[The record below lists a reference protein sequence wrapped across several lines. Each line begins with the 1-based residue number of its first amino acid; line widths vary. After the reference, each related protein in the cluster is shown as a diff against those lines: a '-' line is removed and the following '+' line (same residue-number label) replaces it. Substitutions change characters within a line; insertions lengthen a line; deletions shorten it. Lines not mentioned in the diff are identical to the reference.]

1 MMIQLT
7 LKQQKYA
14 IISILLII
22 NIILGTI
29 AIIYKEQ
36 WYIFIII
43 LGSSSLI
50 NSINV
55 LLITFIIGIPNL
67 YRKFIHNLY
76 KCFTLTNKHQ
86 GSYDVSDSAAAS
98 DSNSA
103 ASSLQKQSKLLY
115 VLPCYNETENE
126 LNNTIES
133 LYNQINVS
141 IHTKLLI
148 IICDG
153 KLPCSNGSNGSGD
166 ILYTNEILTNIL
178 FEDYITMSME
188 FKSSYKIWNDK
199 WNDLEIHIGVKNGI
213 KFMIF
218 VKSSNLG
225 KRDSLTLIRRL
236 AHYYNTVAATD
247 SATDSATSTTLDD
260 EIESVDFIQYYN
272 YLSPEL
278 LSFVEHCFND
288 KTDFYN
294 IIDINKCDRDG
305 CMPIDYIIGTD
316 ADTVLDKLCVN
327 NLLEAVNVS
336 NGGSG
341 GGNESGGNCD
351 SNGNVIGVVGFVDV
365 VKSWNPLV
373 IYQYCE
379 YLYAQCLKRYA
390 QSIITKK
397 VSCLSGC
404 VQLIKVCME
413 TCGNDI
419 LDEFNRLPENN
430 ENIFNHIRSYASED
444 RNHICLMFKMYPYV
458 KTIQSM
464 NAIAY
469 TNVPNTFTKFIR
481 QRKRWCA
488 GATCNDLLLIGN
500 SEHNKW
506 ERLQSFVNV
515 MIFILTLFVFIAT
528 IIFIISIVNYPSY
541 LILILASI
549 MILPAIYSLCI
560 PIFVYDANANANAN
574 ASRLINKTY
583 LGVKIHS
590 KLYNIF
596 YYYIG
601 FIIYNTLGVI
611 LSLSVYLYTLYYLD
625 DLNWNNKKINCAEG
639 ESGSSGS
646 DRSRASSLCEFKHTY
661 KCLQFIL
668 TYGCSCKY
676 DRSND
681 HNDDDCN
688 DGGNSSGNDN
698 IKKQKSNSSFKINE
712 LWDSSEI

>member
-1 MMIQLT
+1 MIQLT

-22 NIILGTI
+22 NIILGVISTI
-29 AIIYKEQ
+29 YHEQ

-55 LLITFIIGIPNL
+55 LLITFSIGIPNL
-67 YRKFIHNLY
+67 YRKCIHNLY
-76 KCFTLTNKHQ
+76 KCFTLTNRHQ
-86 GSYDVSDSAAAS
+86 GSYDVSDVSDSAAA
-98 DSNSA
+98 
-103 ASSLQKQSKLLY
+103 SLQKQSKLLY
-115 VLPCYNETENE
+115 VLPCYNETEKE
-126 LNNTIES
+126 LHNTIES
-133 LYNQINVS
+133 LYNQINVG
-141 IHTKLLI
+141 IHNKLLI

-178 FEDYITMSME
+178 FKDYITMSME
-188 FKSSYKIWNDK
+188 FKSSYKIWNNK
-199 WNDLEIHIGVKNGI
+199 WNDLEIHIGIKNGI
-213 KFMIF
+213 KFIIF

-236 AHYYNTVAATD
+236 AHYYNTVAAD
-247 SATDSATSTTLDD
+247 AATTLDD
-260 EIESVDFIQYYN
+260 EIENVDFIQYYN

-278 LSFVEHCFND
+278 LSFVEYCFND
-288 KTDFYN
+288 KSDFYN

-305 CMPIDYIIGTD
+305 CIPIEYIIGTD
-316 ADTVLDKLCVN
+316 ADTVLDKFCVS
-327 NLLEAVNVS
+327 NLLEEVKLANRGSDGCDGSDDVS
-336 NGGSG
+336 NGGNG
-341 GGNESGGNCD
+341 
-351 SNGNVIGVVGFVDV
+351 SNGNVIGVVGFVDI

-373 IYQYCE
+373 VYQYCE

-419 LDEFNRLPENN
+419 LDEFNRLPVNN

-528 IIFIISIVNYPSY
+528 IVFIISIVNYPSY

-560 PIFVYDANANANAN
+560 PIFVYDNVNANIN

-583 LGVKIHS
+583 LGVKFHS
-590 KLYNIF
+590 KLYNMF

-601 FIIYNTLGVI
+601 FIIYNTLGSI

-625 DLNWNNKKINCAEG
+625 DLNWNNKKIKCPDDGSDGSG
-639 ESGSSGS
+639 ESDDSGGSGI
-646 DRSRASSLCEFKHTY
+646 SSLCEFKHTY

-681 HNDDDCN
+681 DDCN
-688 DGGNSSGNDN
+688 DGANSGNRGGN
-698 IKKQKSNSSFKINE
+698 RGNNNMKKQKSNSSFKINE
-712 LWDSSEI
+712 LWDSTEI